1 MNVLTKNAILSQSD
15 REIEMVEVPEWGG
28 VVFVRSLSGE
38 ERDQFEASIIERNGR
53 DVRTNLRN
61 LRARLV
67 VLAACDESGNP
78 IFSPGDADAL
88 GAKSAAAL
96 DRIFSVAQRLSGL
109 RENDVQ
115 ELAENFAAP
124 RGDD

>member
-15 REIEMVEVPEWGG
+15 REIELVEVPEWGG